1 MHTQCS
7 PRLTFTAKAQTLVT
21 SSANF
26 ETATNTNFTNYFR
39 TSYDLVDRTDA
50 GTTYTHVQWLNGG
63 ASGRVGIG
71 KSISVLPG
79 DKVSIGAYAKYMNLG
94 GVSNT
99 TPFITALAAAFGT
112 SSTATGELGK
122 LYNGLNSYATAVPNG
137 DHPDDDETAPKAFVT
152 ILLFDKDYNL
162 VDAAWKQI
170 TTVGL
175 QSSPTVKQPPHD
187 YMFKEVTVREPG
199 YAYMF
204 VSNEHPSPQSLPFR
218 GLCASRPKSP
228 RPIFSV
234 LSTS

>member
-63 ASGRVGIG
+63 ANGRVGVG

-79 DKVSIGAYAKYMNLG
+79 DRVSIGAYAKYMNLG
-94 GVSNT
+94 SVSN
-99 TPFITALAAAFGT
+99 PNAFITNLASAFGT

-137 DHPDDDETAPKAFVT
+137 DHPDDDESAPKAFVT
-152 ILLFDKDYNL
+152 ILLF
-162 VDAAWKQI
+162 
-170 TTVGL
+170 
-175 QSSPTVKQPPHD
+175 
-187 YMFKEVTVREPG
+187 
-199 YAYMF
+199 
-204 VSNEHPSPQSLPFR
+204 PSPQSLPFR